1 MGRKKK
7 IEKQDDIS
15 IAQIITSK
23 FGRSVQTTLDK
34 LDAAYTIPTNVMSI
48 DISIGKGVSPG
59 ITEIF
64 GNEAAGKTSLALKI
78 IKNAQDIGID
88 AFYIDM
94 ERGLT
99 ASLVNTIDGLN
110 KDKLRDSFFRPKHGN
125 EAVDMCELIIKQSP
139 KSLIVL
145 DSIPA
150 CISSAQIEE
159 SANKDFMA
167 PIARIFSTFL
177 PKIKS
182 LLFEQESCL
191 LLLNQL
197 RDNLSP
203 YGANDST
210 PGGRAIKFYADRRIQ
225 LKKSKKIKKSNT
237 IIGNYVK
244 VQCVKNKFAT
254 PYQSCEV
261 PFIYGMGFSR
271 ELDLAMLAIQC
282 GILKKAGAWF
292 NYKEWKWQGEVGL
305 AEGLVENK
313 EAFNLLRKEVV
324 ELLNYED
331 N

>member
-7 IEKQDDIS
+7 INDEDIS
-15 IAQIITSK
+15 IAQIITNR
-23 FGRSVQTTLDK
+23 FGKSVQTTLEN
-34 LDAAYTIPTNVMSI
+34 LDASYIIPTKVMSI
-48 DISIGKGVSPG
+48 DISIGKGISPG
-59 ITEIF
+59 ITEIY
-64 GNEAAGKTSLALKI
+64 GNEAAGKTSLALKL
-78 IKNAQDIGID
+78 IKNAQDMDIN

-99 ASLVNTIDGLN
+99 ASLVDTIEGLD
-110 KDKLRDSFFRPKHGN
+110 KDKLRNSFFRPKHGN

-139 KSLIVL
+139 RSLIVL

-210 PGGRAIKFYADRRIQ
+210 PGGRAIKFYSDRRIQ
-225 LKKSKKIKKSNT
+225 LKKYKKIKKSNN

-244 VQCVKNKFAT
+244 VQCVKNKFAI

-261 PFIYGMGFSR
+261 PLIYGMGFSR
-271 ELDLAMLAIQC
+271 ELDLAMLATQC
-282 GILKKAGAWF
+282 GILKKAGAWY
-292 NYKEWKWQGEVGL
+292 NYKDWKWQGEVGL

-313 EAFNLLRKEVV
+313 EAFSSLKKEVI
-324 ELLNYED
+324 ELLDYED